1 MTSLKVHSLCLDIIV
16 TSFLENSDGKWEKK
30 YTTLLDGMIFK
41 WQNIIQPIEILQK
54 HDTAY
59 CREKSQGG

>member
-1 MTSLKVHSLCLDIIV
+1 M
-16 TSFLENSDGKWEKK
+16 GKKC
-30 YTTLLDGMIFK
+30 TTLLDGMIFK